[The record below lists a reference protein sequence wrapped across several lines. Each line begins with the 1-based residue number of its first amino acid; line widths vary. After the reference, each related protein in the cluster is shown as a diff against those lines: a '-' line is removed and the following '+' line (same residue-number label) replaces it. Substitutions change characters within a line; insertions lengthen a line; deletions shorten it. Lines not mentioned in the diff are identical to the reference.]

1 MNKMLLSAIFIVFEI
16 FTFCWGSH
24 IRNIK
29 GSCTIY
35 KIPELPLL
43 LPISLEIG
51 LKKSRSSTKK
61 TIKNNNNN
69 YVWNPI
75 MIYKTRNKCK
85 SFQLK
90 TCRLADEIK
99 VETTI
104 CSKPTAVPLSQR

>member
-1 MNKMLLSAIFIVFEI
+1 
-16 FTFCWGSH
+16 
-24 IRNIK
+24 
-29 GSCTIY
+29 
-35 KIPELPLL
+35 
-43 LPISLEIG
+43 
-51 LKKSRSSTKK
+51 
-61 TIKNNNNN
+61 
-69 YVWNPI
+69 